1 MSGGL
6 MYNDVYNDEDH
17 DGGKDQKHEDEKREQ
32 R

>member
-6 MYNDVYNDEDH
+6 MYNDVHNDEDH
-17 DGGKDQKHEDEKREQ
+17 DGGKDQEHEDEKREQ